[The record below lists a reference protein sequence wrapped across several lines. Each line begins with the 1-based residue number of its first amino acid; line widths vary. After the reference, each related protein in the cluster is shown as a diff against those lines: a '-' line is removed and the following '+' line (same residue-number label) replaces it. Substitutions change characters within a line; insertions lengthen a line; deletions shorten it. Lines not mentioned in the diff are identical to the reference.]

1 MDGDNRALKPV
12 WNSQDSLSSLCG
24 TLTLHNHG
32 VDMSRI
38 SFSNQLQRFHRR
50 VLQSHYTGPSTANII
65 TIRYLGSILPLPSP
79 SFPFAIEQSSKS
91 ENTPRTNHPIS
102 QHRHVKSIN
111 ISKGPQPPNL
121 QALASPSP
129 PRRSQLR
136 WDQQQDWSRHPHTA
150 HSRPWAMEEIE
161 TVEVFVKSSGY
172 QVSALVLICV
182 DQR

>member
-1 MDGDNRALKPV
+1 MEFPGLPIL
-12 WNSQDSLSSLCG
+12 SLWYAHIAQSW
-24 TLTLHNHG
+24 
-32 VDMSRI
+32 SRHVKDFI
-38 SFSNQLQRFHRR
+38 
-50 VLQSHYTGPSTANII
+50 LQSAPTIPPTRTPVPLHRPKHSEHHYHS
-65 TIRYLGSILPLPSP
+65 LPWFHSSP